1 MLYTRLVGSLIGSPI
16 DVSWVGRGVPARVSG
31 LQVFTEG
38 AEERAIGT
46 QPTAL
51 PGQSFISSQHHTF
64 PLYWVNI
71 PSVVLRV
78 AQGPQKYYCATEL

>member
-1 MLYTRLVGSLIGSPI
+1 MVCTRLVGSLIGSPI
-16 DVSWVGRGVPARVSG
+16 DVPARVSG
-31 LQVFTEG
+31 LYEG

-51 PGQSFISSQHHTF
+51 LGQSFVSSQHHTF
-64 PLYWVNI
+64 PLYWLNI
-71 PSVVLRV
+71 PSVVLHDV